1 MTVAP
6 ASTRRATRLL
16 RFDRVQR
23 SAHWANA
30 ALFGVLMF
38 TAIPLYFGSF
48 FGAVFPR
55 HVIEQIHLW
64 SGLALPVPIIISLLG
79 PWGRSMRRDVKRVNA
94 WTREEIR
101 WLRSLGGAPL
111 EADKFN
117 PGQKLNAIFIGA
129 VIVVMLITGS
139 MLQWF
144 RFFSVS
150 LRQGATFVHDAF
162 AFAIFAV
169 VIGHIAMAI
178 THRDSL
184 RSIFKGWVSEQW
196 AATHAPRWLK
206 ESRDAEGSVDSRSL
220 PQPGASDVH

>member
-1 MTVAP
+1 MTVATT
-6 ASTRRATRLL
+6 TRRVARTM

-23 SAHWANA
+23 AVHWANA
-30 ALFGVLMF
+30 GLFSALMF

-48 FGAVFPR
+48 FGVVLPR

-64 SGLALPVPIIISLLG
+64 CGLTLPIPILISLIG
-79 PWGRSMRRDVKRVNA
+79 PWGRQMRRDVRRVNA
-94 WTREEIR
+94 WTRDEIR
-101 WLRSLGGAPL
+101 WLRTRGASPL

-117 PGQKLNAIFIGA
+117 PGQKLNTIFTGA
-129 VIVVMLITGS
+129 VIVVMLVTGS

-150 LRQGATFVHDAF
+150 LRQGATFVHDLA

-169 VIGHIAMAI
+169 VIGHICVAI

-184 RSIFKGWVSEQW
+184 RSIFRGWVSEQW
-196 AATHAPRWLK
+196 AATHAPRWLR
-206 ESRDAEGSVDSRSL
+206 EPRDVEGSVDRTAT
-220 PQPGASDVH
+220 PRRRVE

>member
-1 MTVAP
+1 VTLAP
-6 ASTRRATRLL
+6 TTRRVARLL

-23 SAHWANA
+23 GAHWANA

-48 FGAVFPR
+48 FGIVLPR
-55 HVIEQIHLW
+55 HLMEQIHLW
-64 SGLALPVPIIISLLG
+64 SGLALPFPIIISLLG
-79 PWGRSMRRDVKRVNA
+79 PWGRSMRRDVRRINA
-94 WTREEIR
+94 WTHEEIR
-101 WLRSLGGAPL
+101 WLWTWGRSPL

-129 VIVVMLITGS
+129 VIVVMLVSGS

-169 VIGHIAMAI
+169 VIGHIFMAI
-178 THRDSL
+178 THRESL
-184 RSIFKGWVSEQW
+184 RSIFKGWVSDQW
-196 AATHAPRWLK
+196 AAAHAPRWLK
-206 ESRDAEGSVDSRSL
+206 ESSDAEGSVDA
-220 PQPGASDVH
+220 P